1 MGSVINTLLF
11 RKGKPFTG
19 TVCWGDP
26 AVLKG
31 VKKQGWYAVRSR
43 PQGVSDKVRR
53 YTPVVPD
60 GEGGWRYG

>member
-1 MGSVINTLLF
+1 VNVNSLLF
-11 RKGKPFTG
+11 RKGKPFLG
-19 TVCWGDP
+19 TVCWADP
-26 AVLKG
+26 SLVN
-31 VKKQGWYAVRSR
+31 VKRVGWYAVSLK